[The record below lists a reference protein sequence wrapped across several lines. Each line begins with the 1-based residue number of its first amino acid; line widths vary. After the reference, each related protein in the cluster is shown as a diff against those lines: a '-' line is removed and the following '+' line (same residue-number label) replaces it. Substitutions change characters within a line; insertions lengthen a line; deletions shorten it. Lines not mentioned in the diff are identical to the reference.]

1 MKDFWVFWE
10 VCNMKILR
18 IVIVCV
24 LIISCGSTKLSNNE
38 SVLLFSSVY
47 DNDSCDLKIN
57 NKIYFA
63 KEIINTDRSLGIDL
77 KKRILVTD
85 DTLKISISFT
95 GIVVKKLSTK
105 RTVNLDT
112 LLYSKN
118 GSFILI
124 RARGKNIVIEQQS
137 TPFVLD

>member
-1 MKDFWVFWE
+1 
-10 VCNMKILR
+10 MKILR
-18 IVIVCV
+18 IVIVCG

-47 DNDSCDLKIN
+47 DNDNCDLKIN
-57 NKIYFA
+57 NKIYFT

-77 KKRILVTD
+77 KKRVLVTD

-95 GIVVKKLSTK
+95 GVVVKELNAK
-105 RTVNLDT
+105 RTVSLDT
-112 LLYSKN
+112 LLYSKKGN
-118 GSFILI
+118 FILI
-124 RARGKNIVIEQQS
+124 RAGGKNIVIEQQS